1 MSSQISK
8 TGLTVFKHYASMFKK
23 LNEINKT
30 SKKSIYLSKINVIQ

>member
-8 TGLTVFKHYASMFKK
+8 TGLTVFKHYGSMFEK

-30 SKKSIYLSKINVIQ
+30 KEVSIFQK